1 MKKQVFLLSLLGLL
15 FVGQSALGASCDTD
29 CNTDCTKKVTTS
41 NCDKPCPIDHGK
53 TFRRT
58 ETTFT
63 NGSPMYVSMF
73 NTNAVR
79 NLDEEDKH
87 GAFEMTVFGGK
98 NTKQNDSACY
108 FMPYGHRTYTVTGEV
123 EPQKFVNVVALSAV
137 TVNDTPTTGD
147 TLIFGPAANE
157 AGAGGI
163 IPADPAAALPTG
175 VTDLTDDINTNPAT
189 LQFDPNKDTSI
200 IRPWNFGITFAALF
214 EPIGAGLDTRG
225 GYSAGYGLVT
235 NPEFKSTICPTY
247 HYSHVGAGFAL
258 RYHFSDDK
266 QGWFGSI
273 STSVE
278 NVKSLIKLNES
289 VVKAKT
295 PLTTDNFNAV
305 DLTAG
310 PRGDIPGTD
319 ATTGAGTDL
328 DGNAQTDVPAN
339 IITVNSGTASTSS
352 ASDVL
357 FGSVRTSYINDGT
370 GDNSGTGFPVEQA
383 GLANNPGN
391 PPENMEQA
399 FLQDA
404 WKYGK
409 MGCEQS
415 ETRLADIELTVGYQW
430 LCGDCASANWYAG
443 LVIPTGNKPCAEF
456 VAPAVVGN
464 GQHAGLMMGSQIE
477 LLISENENRAVWYRL
492 DTNGRYLFRNT
503 QKRSFD
509 LIGNEWSRYM
519 MVWENEA
526 AWTTAVNEYKSGVTL
541 NDATGLQG
549 FTGFARRSYTPG
561 INVFTHDMKVKP
573 RFHSRMN
580 QAVYFKSDCFR
591 AEMGWNVLARTKEC
605 VEFSCPWTQKP
616 AFASPNFLPGV
627 GLNNLRTIYNDS
639 TLSEVNFQVSPGD
652 FGAGLLVGADAT
664 PDTDLYAKHAI
675 TEADVDL
682 DSAATPSSLVHTPY
696 LTLGYA
702 WDSDYKPVVSVGGS
716 YEFSAGNNRAIS
728 QWMVW
733 GKFELAF

>member
-15 FVGQSALGASCDTD
+15 FVGQNTFAASCDSD

-41 NCDKPCPIDHGK
+41 NCDKPCSIDHGK

-63 NGSPMYVSMF
+63 NGTPMYVSMF

-98 NTKQNDSACY
+98 NTKENESAC
-108 FMPYGHRTYTVTGEV
+108 FFFPYGHTTYSVTGKV
-123 EPQKFVNVVALSAV
+123 TPQKFGKALAW
-137 TVNDTPTTGD
+137 TTAGTTASVGTGTI
-147 TLIFGPAANE
+147 TLDDIGTDGTTAGVPP
-157 AGAGGI
+157 AGADPTFGTYAT
-163 IPADPAAALPTG
+163 ADKRLFQSDP
-175 VTDLTDDINTNPAT
+175 VT
-189 LQFDPNKDTSI
+189 LQFDPNKDTSV

-214 EPIGAGLDTRG
+214 EPGSPSAINTGLG
-225 GYSAGYGLVT
+225 EGLVT
-235 NPEFKSTICPTY
+235 NPDFESTICPTY

-266 QGWFGSI
+266 NGWFGSI

-278 NVKSLIKLNES
+278 NVKSLMKLNENVTS
-289 VVKAKT
+289 ARKDIGDEDAYPASDCSTSTRANCSFGDLDVPGFIVTGAADSN
-295 PLTTDNFNAV
+295 LTTVAPV
-305 DLTAG
+305 
-310 PRGDIPGTD
+310 
-319 ATTGAGTDL
+319 
-328 DGNAQTDVPAN
+328 
-339 IITVNSGTASTSS
+339 
-352 ASDVL
+352 
-357 FGSVRTSYINDGT
+357 GSVRGSYNE
-370 GDNSGTGFPVEQA
+370 TGFPQGDTSPA
-383 GLANNPGN
+383 
-391 PPENMEQA
+391 NMEAA
-399 FLQDA
+399 FLQSS

-415 ETRLADIELTVGYQW
+415 VTRLADIELSVGYQW
-430 LCGDCASANWYAG
+430 LCSDCAAANWYAG
-443 LVIPTGNKPCAEF
+443 IVIPTGNKPCAEF

-464 GQHAGLMMGSQIE
+464 GQHAGIMVGSQIE
-477 LLISENENRAVWYRL
+477 LLISENEDRSVWYRL

-509 LIGNEWSRYM
+509 LKDKEWSRYM

-526 AWTTAVNEYKSGVTL
+526 AWTAAQDTIADNT
-541 NDATGLQG
+541 
-549 FTGFARRSYTPG
+549 FTSIRAFTPG

-573 RFHSRMN
+573 RWISRVN

-591 AEMGWNVLARTKEC
+591 AELGWNVLARTKEC
-605 VEFSCPWTQKP
+605 VEFSCPWNTKP
-616 AFASPNFLPGV
+616 ALASGNFTLGS
-627 GLNNLRTIYNDS
+627 GLNNARTIYNDA
-639 TLSEVNFQVSPGD
+639 TLSEVNPGVATVSIIPTD
-652 FGAGLLVGADAT
+652 SVFLNSDIGAGVT
-664 PDTDLYAKHAI
+664 PTTASETYAKFAL
-675 TEADVDL
+675 TEADVNL

-702 WDSDYKPVVSVGGS
+702 WDSDYKPVISVGGS